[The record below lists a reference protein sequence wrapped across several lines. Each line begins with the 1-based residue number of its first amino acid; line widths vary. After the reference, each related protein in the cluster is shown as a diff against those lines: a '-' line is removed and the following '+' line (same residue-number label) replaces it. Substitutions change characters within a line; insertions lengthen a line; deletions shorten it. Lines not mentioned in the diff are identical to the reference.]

1 MTSTDTS
8 PPLRAD
14 ARRNR
19 ERILEAA
26 RRVFGEHGA
35 NTQIVDVAAEAG
47 VGVGTLYRHF
57 PNKQALFTALVAEK
71 FALFNEHAETA
82 AEVADPWGAFAG
94 MLRAHAEAMVADASV
109 REVMARV
116 PQELDAEAAQ
126 EAYAETAGRVVA
138 RAVEAG
144 TLRDD
149 FTLGDI
155 PMVMCGVTHLVDADI
170 PGADWRRLFG
180 FVLEGL
186 RAR

>member
-35 NTQIVDVAAEAG
+35 STQIVDVATEAG

-71 FALFNEHAETA
+71 FALFNQHAETA
-82 AEVADPWGAFAG
+82 AKIADPWEAFAG

-126 EAYAETAGRVVA
+126 ASYAETAERIIA

-144 TLRDD
+144 ALRDD
-149 FTLGDI
+149 FTRADI
-155 PMVMCGVTHLVDADI
+155 PMVMCGVTHLVDGDI
-170 PGADWRRLFG
+170 PGSDWRRLLE
-180 FVLEGL
+180 FVLDGL

>member
-1 MTSTDTS
+1 MTPTKTS
-8 PPLRAD
+8 RPLRAD

-35 NTQIVDVAAEAG
+35 SAQIDDVAAEAG
-47 VGVGTLYRHF
+47 VGVGTVYRHF
-57 PNKQALFTALVAEK
+57 PNKEALFTALVAEK
-71 FALFNEHAETA
+71 FELFNQHAETA
-82 AEVADPWGAFAG
+82 ADVADSWEAFAG
-94 MLRAHAEAMVADASV
+94 MLRAHAQAMVDDASV

-126 EAYAETAGRVVA
+126 EAYAETAGRIIA
-138 RAVEAG
+138 RAVDDGA
-144 TLRDD
+144 LRDD
-149 FTLGDI
+149 FALADV

-170 PGADWRRLFG
+170 PGADWRRLLEI
-180 FVLEGL
+180 VLEGL